1 MYGGIPVFFTTDCEK
16 AAFHQRNAAV
26 VLSQKLFGQISAG
39 LGVLAVVIGT
49 NVLGVAGSQH
59 RAAYHDFAIQLGS
72 VQGLDGG
79 LHVGHGGR

>member
-1 MYGGIPVFFTTDCEK
+1 MLNKISIPHFYRNCKVYGGIPVFFTTDYEK

-49 NVLGVAGSQH
+49 DVAGIVRCKNST
-59 RAAYHDFAIQLGS
+59 AYHDLT
-72 VQGLDGG
+72 V
-79 LHVGHGGR
+79 